1 LTPVSGLKIYSNVI
15 KIAIDMRRLPFSASI
30 SLGRSKESDDEM
42 SAETDVDA
50 KHLTA
55 LFSARMVTRLLNH
68 TYARRERVSETRN
81 TGEWPK

>member
-1 LTPVSGLKIYSNVI
+1 LICVVSH
-15 KIAIDMRRLPFSASI
+15 SAPAFLS
-30 SLGRSKESDDEM
+30 GRSKESDDEM

-68 TYARRERVSETRN
+68 TYAYAENEFRKLETQESGRNEKKREIKFTF
-81 TGEWPK
+81 G